1 MKNKYNSY
9 FCTKINYEVLMAE
22 ISILVNGIEYKVRKL
37 IEKYHR
43 IKNEND
49 ERERLILDL
58 KNEVEILKVKNKYL
72 ENKIKI
78 IRIAKGFE
86 SHDGKLEAKKKI
98 NELLREIDRSIGFLN
113 E

>member
-1 MKNKYNSY
+1 
-9 FCTKINYEVLMAE
+9 MAE
-22 ISILVNGIEYKVRKL
+22 ISTLVNGIEYKVRKL
-37 IEKYHR
+37 IDNYKR
-43 IKNEND
+43 TKQIND
-49 ERERLILDL
+49 ELNQSVLEL
-58 KNEVEILKVKNKYL
+58 KNEVETLKVKIKYL